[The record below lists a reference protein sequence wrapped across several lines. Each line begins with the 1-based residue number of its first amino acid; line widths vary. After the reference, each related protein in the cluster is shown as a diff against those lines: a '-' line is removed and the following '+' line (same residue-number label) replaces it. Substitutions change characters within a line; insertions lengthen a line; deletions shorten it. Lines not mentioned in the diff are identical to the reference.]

1 MKDAN
6 EPPVDAATNS
16 LIYSCPTG
24 IDPQR
29 IEREVALQL
38 RKTAYQTV
46 SEDKN
51 DPTSTALTARKGT
64 HWIKLNAWSEGGAT
78 TYSLLAAETGTE
90 KLKAEA
96 CNEPPVFSFEKHC
109 GMMECTSK
117 SEDGVQMQTT
127 AQERTSLTGPV
138 VTATLTCPGLRPS
151 EIFDSAEKELK
162 QSGFDVLFTERT
174 HAESSSLTARAGKR
188 WVELASA
195 PDGET
200 ASYALTLIPLAENV
214 TATDQRQPT
223 ETIAATEGPPVPAE
237 TTAATEVR
245 PVPAETIAATEVRPV
260 PAPEVADNVRVASAV
275 ASQAGSQP
283 PPQPGAIAQE
293 MAPPEAVPSAST
305 RLTPPNPATPQ
316 PSTMPIRPL
325 KPVVRTP
332 VAIPLELSPS
342 IKVEVIVTLLVDV
355 NEDGSVTRATLTGRV
370 TDNVR
375 KLEAAALDAIAR
387 WRFEPALQGDKHVP
401 AQTIVKLRFAPK
413 YENY

>member
-1 MKDAN
+1 
-6 EPPVDAATNS
+6 VDAATNS

-64 HWIKLNAWSEGGAT
+64 HWIKLNAWSEGEAT
-78 TYSLLAAETGTE
+78 TYSLLAAETGAE

-188 WVELASA
+188 WVELESA

-223 ETIAATEGPPVPAE
+223 ETIAATEVPPVP
-237 TTAATEVR
+237 T
-245 PVPAETIAATEVRPV
+245 ETIAATEVRPV

>member
-1 MKDAN
+1 
-6 EPPVDAATNS
+6 VDAATNS

-237 TTAATEVR
+237 TIAATEVR

-260 PAPEVADNVRVASAV
+260 PAPEAADNAPVASSV
-275 ASQAGSQP
+275 ESQAGSQP